1 MSEMVTDPRQE
12 LERLFRKLERRIDL
26 AAQKIV
32 QLQAER
38 DKLAA
43 KLAESERARRE
54 ALSRLDQLI
63 DNIDR
68 LR

>member
-1 MSEMVTDPRQE
+1 MSEMVSDPRQE

-43 KLAESERARRE
+43 KLAESERVRRE